1 MIKKRMKHILSLLS
15 ILTLF
20 GCANSPEPIELNSEE
35 NSPESQFKTYSSIAK
50 VKVMVVGTYHFAQ
63 EKDRNELS
71 QENQKQINKI
81 IDALSEFKPTK
92 VIIEMRPEFK
102 KRYSQMYSKYKASQL
117 SIDTLANEIFQLG
130 FKTAHKMNHDSIY
143 FFDNQPDFI
152 GSLEGFTFEGFAQY
166 ADSADAGFYDIYKT
180 LIIENFEYNEKLLKS
195 QSLYDEIKLR
205 NSPQMQTFNIERMH
219 AYEVRAGINDNW
231 IGADW
236 LGRWYQRNIRMMAHL
251 LKIYEPDD
259 RLLIVVGDNHKWVLE
274 QLMNNTPDFEVVS
287 SFEYL
292 NK

>member
-1 MIKKRMKHILSLLS
+1 MRQHLILIY
-15 ILTLF
+15 ILALF
-20 GCANSPEPIELNSEE
+20 GCINSPEPIELNSIES
-35 NSPESQFKTYSSIAK
+35 NPEFQIKTYSSIPK
-50 VKVMVVGTYHFAQ
+50 VKVMVVGTYHFDQ
-63 EKDRNELS
+63 EKERNELS
-71 QENQKQINKI
+71 EENQKQIDNLVI
-81 IDALSEFKPTK
+81 ALSEFKPTK
-92 VIIEMRPEFK
+92 VIIEKRPEFK
-102 KRYSQMYSKYKASQL
+102 KKYSLMYSKYKADQL

-130 FKTAHKMNHDSIY
+130 FKTALKMNHDSIY

-166 ADSADAGFYDIYKT
+166 ADSADAGFYDIYKN
-180 LIIENFEYNEKLLKS
+180 LIMENFEYNEKLLKS
-195 QSLYDEIKLR
+195 LTLYDEIKLR
-205 NSPQMQTFNIERMH
+205 NAPQMQTFNIERMH
-219 AYEVRAGINDNW
+219 AFEIRAGIDDKW

-259 RLLIVVGDNHKWVLE
+259 RLLIIVGDNHKWVLE

>member
-1 MIKKRMKHILSLLS
+1 MKQILSLLY

-20 GCANSPEPIELNSEE
+20 SCTNSPEPVGINSIES
-35 NSPESQFKTYSSIAK
+35 SPESQIKTYSSIPK
-50 VKVMVVGTYHFAQ
+50 VKVMVVGTYHFDQ
-63 EKDRNELS
+63 EKERNELS
-71 QENQKQINKI
+71 EENQKQIDNI
-81 IDALSEFKPTK
+81 IGAVSEFKPTK
-92 VIIEMRPEFK
+92 VIVEMRPEFK
-102 KRYSQMYSKYKASQL
+102 ARYNQMYGKYKAGQL

-130 FKTAHKMNHDSIY
+130 FKTAYKMNHDSIY

-195 QSLYDEIKLR
+195 QTLYDEIKLR

-219 AYEVRAGINDNW
+219 AFEIRAGIDDNW